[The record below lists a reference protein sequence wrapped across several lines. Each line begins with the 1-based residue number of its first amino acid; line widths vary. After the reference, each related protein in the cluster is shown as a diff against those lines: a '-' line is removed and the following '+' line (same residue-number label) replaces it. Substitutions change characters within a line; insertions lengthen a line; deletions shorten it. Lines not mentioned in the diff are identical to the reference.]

1 MNNLA
6 RIRNT
11 GWLAGTRYILI
22 LPVDQEI
29 EHSTTTSF
37 APNPDYFE
45 TEKIVKLAIEGGCS
59 AVVLTLG
66 VLGIVF
72 H

>member
-1 MNNLA
+1 M
-6 RIRNT
+6 
-11 GWLAGTRYILI
+11 I